1 MKLIVDSLTVKFKNR
16 IILDKVSLQVVAGE
30 IVAVV
35 GPNGSGK
42 STLCTAVAGVS
53 QNYGLST
60 FGSIRIDDKELSNL
74 SIHERCSLLGVI
86 FQNSDN
92 FLFSQYVEDELR
104 FAPENL
110 CVPRKEIETRIKEA
124 LEFAGIEYL
133 RHRKIQ
139 ELSGGEKK
147 LVSIASVLTMKS
159 KFLIADEITS
169 GVDEERKVQ
178 IRKIL
183 GSLAEDGV
191 GILMVS
197 HNKSDIE
204 IADRIYVLKDGMLHD
219 RTD

>member
-1 MKLIVDSLTVKFKNR
+1 MKLTVENLTVMFKNR
-16 IILDKVSLQVVAGE
+16 IILDYVSLQVEAGE

-60 FGSIRIDDKELSNL
+60 VGRIRIGDKELSQL
-74 SIHERCSLLGVI
+74 SIHERCALLGVI

-110 CVPRKEIETRIKEA
+110 CVPRAEIETRIKEA
-124 LEFAGIEYL
+124 LDFTGISYL

-147 LVSIASVLTMKS
+147 LVSIASVLTMMS

-169 GVDEERKVQ
+169 GVDEDRKVQ
-178 IRKIL
+178 IREIL
-183 GSLAEDGV
+183 RKLAKDNI
-191 GILMVS
+191 GILMIS
-197 HNKSDIE
+197 HNRNDIE
-204 IADRIYVLKDGMLHD
+204 IADRIYVLKDGKLHD

>member
-1 MKLIVDSLTVKFKNR
+1 MKLTVENLTVMFKNR
-16 IILDKVSLQVVAGE
+16 IILDNVSLQVEAGE

-60 FGSIRIDDKELSNL
+60 VGRIRIGDKELSQL
-74 SIHERCSLLGVI
+74 SIHERCALLGVI

-110 CVPRKEIETRIKEA
+110 CVPRAEIETRIKEA
-124 LEFAGIEYL
+124 LDFTGISYL

-139 ELSGGEKK
+139 ELSGGEEAGFNC
-147 LVSIASVLTMKS
+147 VC
-159 KFLIADEITS
+159 FNHDEQIPNS
-169 GVDEERKVQ
+169 G
-178 IRKIL
+178 
-183 GSLAEDGV
+183 
-191 GILMVS
+191 
-197 HNKSDIE
+197 
-204 IADRIYVLKDGMLHD
+204 
-219 RTD
+219 

>member
-1 MKLIVDSLTVKFKNR
+1 MKLTVENLTVMFKNR
-16 IILDKVSLQVVAGE
+16 IILDNVSLQVEAGE

-60 FGSIRIDDKELSNL
+60 VGRIRIGDKELSQL
-74 SIHERCSLLGVI
+74 SIHERCALLGVI

-110 CVPRKEIETRIKEA
+110 CVPRAEIETRIKEA
-124 LEFAGIEYL
+124 LDFTGISYL

-147 LVSIASVLTMKS
+147 LVSIASVLTMMS

-169 GVDEERKVQ
+169 GVDEDRKVQ
-178 IRKIL
+178 IREIL
-183 GSLAEDGV
+183 RKLAKDNI
-191 GILMVS
+191 GILMIS
-197 HNKSDIE
+197 HNRNDIE
-204 IADRIYVLKDGMLHD
+204 IADRIYVLKDGKLHD

>member
-1 MKLIVDSLTVKFKNR
+1 MKLTVENLTVMFKNR
-16 IILDKVSLQVVAGE
+16 IILDNVSLQVEAGE

-42 STLCTAVAGVS
+42 STLCTAIAGVS

-60 FGSIRIDDKELSNL
+60 VGRIRIGDKELSQL
-74 SIHERCSLLGVI
+74 SIHERCALLGVI

-110 CVPRKEIETRIKEA
+110 CVPRAEIETRIKEA
-124 LEFAGIEYL
+124 LDFTGISYL

-147 LVSIASVLTMKS
+147 LVSIASVLTMMS

-169 GVDEERKVQ
+169 GVDEDRKVQ
-178 IRKIL
+178 IREIL
-183 GSLAEDGV
+183 RKLAKDNI
-191 GILMVS
+191 GILMIS
-197 HNKSDIE
+197 HNRNDIE
-204 IADRIYVLKDGMLHD
+204 IADRIYVLKDGKLHD

>member
-1 MKLIVDSLTVKFKNR
+1 MRLTVDNLTVKFKNR
-16 IILDKVSLQVVAGE
+16 TILDNISMYVNAGE

-42 STLCTAVAGVS
+42 STLCTAMAGVS
-53 QNYGLST
+53 KNYGLNVA
-60 FGSIRIDDKELSNL
+60 GSIKIDNMELSEL
-74 SIHERCSLLGVI
+74 SIHERCNLLGVI

-110 CVPRKEIETRIKEA
+110 CVPKEEIEKRIREA
-124 LEFAGIEYL
+124 LEFTGISYL
-133 RHRKIQ
+133 RHRRIQ

-159 KFLIADEITS
+159 RFLIADEITS
-169 GVDEERKVQ
+169 GVDEERKNLT
-178 IRKIL
+178 REIL
-183 GSLAEDGV
+183 KNLAKDNI

-197 HNKSDIE
+197 HNRNDME
-204 IADRIYVLKDGMLHD
+204 IADRIYVIKDGKLHD
-219 RTD
+219 RAD